1 MKYKPREQCRSLTK
15 NQFIMAL
22 NYFMV
27 QRANPT
33 DREAERKWYPQVEI
47 KGKLTFDGLTQRI
60 ATASTAS
67 EADCSLV
74 LKAMVKQIILALNDG
89 MSVEMEDIGTLLMGV
104 KALGSE
110 DIEDWNI
117 SMVKSK
123 RILFRPCAAL
133 KSEAKK
139 VSLNRVLPR
148 ERTK

>member
-1 MKYKPREQCRSLTK
+1 
-15 NQFIMAL
+15 MAL
-22 NYFMV
+22 NYYMI
-27 QRANPT
+27 QRVNPT
-33 DREAERKWYPQVEI
+33 DREGIKKWYPKVEI
-47 KGKLTFDGLTQRI
+47 KGCLSFEGLTQRI

-89 MSVEMEDIGTLLMGV
+89 MSVEMEDIGTLSMGV
-104 KALGSE
+104 RALGSE
-110 DIEDWNI
+110 DMDEWNI